1 MAVLGLSNHPE
12 KENRYEITISADS
25 KEKAVVT
32 FNESFDDDENYTEAY
47 DVHQY
52 DSETFGVFFWSV
64 DPIDTDEEPLVLPI
78 EEVEA

>member
-1 MAVLGLSNHPE
+1 MSVIGLSNQE
-12 KENRYEITISADS
+12 VRENRYELLVTADS
-25 KEKAVVT
+25 DVEAVVG
-32 FNESFDDDENYTEAY
+32 FSEAFDDDQNYTEAY

-52 DSETFGVFFWSV
+52 DSETFGVFFWSE

>member
-1 MAVLGLSNHPE
+1 MSVIGFTDHPTR
-12 KENRYEITISADS
+12 ENRYEIIVTAESDVD
-25 KEKAVVT
+25 AVVA
-32 FNESFDDDENYTEAY
+32 FNEAFDDDENYTEAY

-52 DSETFGVFFWSV
+52 DSETFGVFFWSE

>member
-1 MAVLGLSNHPE
+1 MSVIGLSNHGMR
-12 KENRYEITISADS
+12 ENRYEITVTAHSDV
-25 KEKAVVT
+25 EAVTT

-52 DSETFGVFFWSV
+52 DSETFGVFFWSE
-64 DPIDTDEEPLVLPI
+64 DPIEVENEPLILPI